1 MLVLCLPSRGADP
14 YDGDEQDDG
23 RDPHKDPFES
33 MEHRSCHRVFR
44 IGEIPLEIRTA
55 DRRQCDK
62 DKDRNSGDCD
72 AKGVQRTALEFRARA
87 NWSFSTSSFSESAC
101 RPSGSDAGTVS
112 TSSVLTGVSSTPPMA
127 TSISASGTESP
138 RSHFETV
145 CLTTFSLSASSSW
158 DKPFDFLSS
167 RMFSFSIGSPF
178 SLPVPTLPQCYP
190 QMVRCHKQRDV
201 TAGRNSAI
209 A

>member
-1 MLVLCLPSRGADP
+1 MLVLCLPSRGANP

-33 MEHRSCHRVFR
+33 MEQRCGHRVF
-44 IGEIPLEIRTA
+44 GLEKSHSRYEPPIAASAIRTSA
-55 DRRQCDK
+55 VMAAIAMQGACSARRLDSC
-62 DKDRNSGDCD
+62 
-72 AKGVQRTALEFRARA
+72 ARA

-112 TSSVLTGVSSTPPMA
+112 PSSVLAGASSTLPSA
-127 TSISASGTESP
+127 TCVSASGTERL
-138 RSHFETV
+138 RSHLETV

-158 DKPFDFLSS
+158 DRLFDFL
-167 RMFSFSIGSPF
+167 RAWMFSFRITCPF
-178 SLPVPTLPQCYP
+178 SCPVPTLPHCYP
-190 QMVRCHKQRDV
+190 QMAHCRKQRDV